1 MEVSLQSKVTLMG
14 KAGQNKGGKRNTI
27 WAELYAFKI
36 ANIWLYLSALEHYL
50 WLELTA
56 TCDLMVWWSSYIILE
71 WVSEW
76 VTALLTLPSLRA
88 SLLTPLRRASEGVSG
103 AEGKQADPDHSHH
116 SEITTVLT
124 AALSFASRVTKLGGV
139 PDRIGVHFWYANW
152 LGSGGW
158 IPTNYKHDIH
168 PN

>member
-1 MEVSLQSKVTLMG
+1 MEVSLQSKITLMG

-36 ANIWLYLSALEHYL
+36 WLYLSALEQNL

-71 WVSEW
+71 WVSDSL
-76 VTALLTLPSLRA
+76 VDTPSLRA
-88 SLLTPLRRASEGVSG
+88 SLLTQLRRAREGVSG

-139 PDRIGVHFWYANW
+139 PDRIGVHFWYANC

-158 IPTNYKHDIH
+158 IPTNYIHDIH